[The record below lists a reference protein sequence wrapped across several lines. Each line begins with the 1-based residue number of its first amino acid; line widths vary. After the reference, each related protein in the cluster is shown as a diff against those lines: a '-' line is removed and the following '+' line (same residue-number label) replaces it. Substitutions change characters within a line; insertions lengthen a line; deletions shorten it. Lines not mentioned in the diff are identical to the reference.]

1 MGLMFPPFET
11 LKTTDGPNTPS
22 FLALIPGPA
31 CLWRIDALAV
41 KRSDPRNAL
50 QLRTQTPYDG
60 LPYAVL
66 LPANGASLG
75 NGQSEEGRQLVV
87 FSEEFRDQVE
97 VESSPDTLRLSP
109 TWCDYAIGV
118 AAHLEKAGFALT
130 GANLLIRGEVP
141 IGAGLSSSA
150 SMEVAADL
158 ALTAETGLSINRT
171 GLVRVCQQAEHDFVG
186 MRCGIMDQFI
196 SLHGCANHALMFNC
210 ARYSLN

>member
-1 MGLMFPPFET
+1 MRVRQWLKQHGVHHRTNPRRRANAKHEAQDRRRREPQVFAHHPQRKLHVLLNRSHRDLRFLSTQYVRMGLMFPPFET

-118 AAHLEKAGFALT
+118 AAHLEK
-130 GANLLIRGEVP
+130 
-141 IGAGLSSSA
+141 
-150 SMEVAADL
+150 
-158 ALTAETGLSINRT
+158 
-171 GLVRVCQQAEHDFVG
+171 
-186 MRCGIMDQFI
+186 
-196 SLHGCANHALMFNC
+196 
-210 ARYSLN
+210 